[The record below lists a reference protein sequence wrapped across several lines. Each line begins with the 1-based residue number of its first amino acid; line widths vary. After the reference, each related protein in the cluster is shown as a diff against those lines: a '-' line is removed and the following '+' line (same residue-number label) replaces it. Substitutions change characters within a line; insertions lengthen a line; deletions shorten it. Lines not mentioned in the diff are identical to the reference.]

1 LRFTPPN
8 CRGLLRKVDLA
19 CSKSSTLTVC
29 LDRLQWIRADR
40 LLGTAFLAQ
49 SPQLA
54 KQMCIAGDMEKVYEI
69 GPGMLFGLHHPL
81 LAIIA
86 YTVFPRILA

>member
-1 LRFTPPN
+1 
-8 CRGLLRKVDLA
+8 
-19 CSKSSTLTVC
+19 
-29 LDRLQWIRADR
+29 
-40 LLGTAFLAQ
+40 
-49 SPQLA
+49 
-54 KQMCIAGDMEKVYEI
+54 MCIAGDMEKVYEI